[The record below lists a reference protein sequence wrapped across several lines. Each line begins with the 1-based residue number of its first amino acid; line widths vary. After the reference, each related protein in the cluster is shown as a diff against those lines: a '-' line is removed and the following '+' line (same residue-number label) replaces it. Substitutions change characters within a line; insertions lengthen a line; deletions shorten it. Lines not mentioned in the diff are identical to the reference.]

1 MTLNELSQIDNE
13 FANAVKMMVLKA
25 HLDGQSTLPLDSL
38 INSLTKLGF
47 SAAGQQQGIRNFIV
61 AMKNKNPDLIADVSN
76 QEIVLTT
83 MPSAEEDQQDNADK
97 VNNMARKYS
106 RQELG
111 L

>member
-1 MTLNELSQIDNE
+1 
-13 FANAVKMMVLKA
+13 MVLKA